1 MFFPWTSKGHKVY
14 TGVLSFQFVMTL
26 IIGLLTDSFTMGF
39 IVGLFILLLPL
50 ALFNFAKEASYTKH
64 AAVIASQLFV
74 ALHIQQAMGATYMH
88 FEIFAVMAVTIVY
101 RDWKVVL
108 SSVLFVAI
116 HHVGFYSLQ
125 VSGSSVFIFE
135 AQYLMLYIL
144 AIHAFFAIAE
154 GVVLGVLA
162 KQSYDDGFAAF
173 ELTEAICNI
182 MKDEGKFNI
191 NVEMASN
198 NDSSKNFSNLMH
210 GFSYVID
217 QAQQVS
223 ANLDIVAMEVEALS
237 SEVKQA
243 SLDTSGQV
251 STIAAA
257 TEEMTVN
264 NQSVSDRALAVNTL
278 SQDARD
284 SSNEAKK
291 VVEDSNREVAL
302 LQAEL
307 TQTSAT
313 ISNLAEKCFQI
324 ENVMASIKA
333 ISEQTNLLALNAA
346 IESARAGEHG
356 RGFAVV
362 ADEVRQLAMRT
373 KSNAEQISEITAALI
388 SESKLSVDNMQI
400 CLEKS
405 GKVSDSSDSAKE
417 MIETVVGNISS
428 VSENISSVSVAIKE
442 QSLVS
447 TEIASSTS
455 ELELTSQS
463 LSRNADATGASIVNL
478 KAEILKLRN
487 ELTKFN

>member
-26 IIGLLTDSFTMGF
+26 IIGLLTDSFAMGF

-64 AAVIASQLFV
+64 VAVIASQLFA
-74 ALHIQQAMGATYMH
+74 ALHIQQAMGTTYMH

-101 RDWKVVL
+101 RDWRVVL
-108 SSVLFVAI
+108 SSVLIVAI

-125 VSGSSVFIFE
+125 VSGGSVFIFE
-135 AQYLMLYIL
+135 EQYLILYVL

-154 GVVLGVLA
+154 GAVLGVLA
-162 KQSYDDGFAAF
+162 MQSYKDGYAAF
-173 ELTEAICNI
+173 ELTEAIRNM
-182 MKDEGKFNI
+182 MKETGKFNI
-191 NVEMASN
+191 NVEMISDNGASQ
-198 NDSSKNFSNLMH
+198 DFTNLIH
-210 GFSYVID
+210 GFSHVIE

-223 ANLDIVAMEVEALS
+223 ENLDKVAIEAETLS
-237 SEVKQA
+237 LEVKQA

-251 STIAAA
+251 STMAAA

-264 NQSVSDRALAVNTL
+264 NQSVSERALAVNKL

-284 SSNEAKK
+284 SSNHAKK
-291 VVEDSNREVAL
+291 IVEDSNSEVVS

-307 TQTSAT
+307 IKTSST

-373 KSNAEQISEITAALI
+373 KSNTEQISEITASLI
-388 SESKLSVDNMQI
+388 NESKLSVDNMQL
-400 CLEKS
+400 CLDKS
-405 GKVSDSSDSAKE
+405 GKVSDSSDSARE
-417 MIETVVGNISS
+417 IIETVVGNISS
-428 VSENISSVSVAIKE
+428 VSENISSVSIAIKE
-442 QSLVS
+442 QSLAS
-447 TEIASSTS
+447 TEIARSTS
-455 ELELTSQS
+455 LLELTSQA
-463 LSRNADATGASIVNL
+463 LGRNADATGESIVSL
-478 KAEILKLRN
+478 KTEIMKLRN
-487 ELTKFN
+487 ELTKFK